1 VEAWIL
7 YYARDYD
14 GVLAQCQ
21 RVIERDPTFG
31 EVYAYV
37 GFAYEQKGKYRK
49 AMDSFQ
55 KYSTLMGYN
64 TRAAA
69 AIRAK
74 PISNARDYW
83 QRLAELAKPPTG
95 SEFDGAQAWA
105 QLGESDRALDLLE
118 RAYDKRDSQIMY
130 LEVNPN
136 LDPLRSDPRF
146 KDLLR
151 RLALA
156 E

>member
-1 VEAWIL
+1 
-7 YYARDYD
+7 
-14 GVLAQCQ
+14 
-21 RVIERDPTFG
+21 
-31 EVYAYV
+31 VYAYAWL
-37 GFAYEQKGKYRK
+37 AYEQKGMFRQ

-64 TRAAA
+64 TPAAA

-74 PISNARDYW
+74 PIANATDYW
-83 QRLAELAKPPTG
+83 QRLAQLAKPPTG
-95 SEFDGAQAWA
+95 SDFDGALAWS
-105 QLGESDRALDLLE
+105 QLGKSDRALDLLE

-130 LEVNPN
+130 LKVNPN

-146 KDLLR
+146 NDLLR
-151 RLALA
+151 RVGLA